1 MASNPHGNSN
11 ELEISNYLDGK
22 KIKELNLTMKEFI
35 RYVCLTKDI
44 AFDDNTII
52 KADYVK
58 NNKKKGC
65 GNSE

>member
-52 KADYVK
+52 KA
-58 NNKKKGC
+58 
-65 GNSE
+65 E